1 MKHLMSVSKDLAT
14 TTDPLKAVATKNLK
28 VCDSVL
34 KTPEEKGVTRKAPI
48 TKTK

>member
-1 MKHLMSVSKDLAT
+1 MKHLMSVSKDLAK
-14 TTDPLKAVATKNLK
+14 TTDPLKAAKSLK
-28 VCDSVL
+28 ICDSIF